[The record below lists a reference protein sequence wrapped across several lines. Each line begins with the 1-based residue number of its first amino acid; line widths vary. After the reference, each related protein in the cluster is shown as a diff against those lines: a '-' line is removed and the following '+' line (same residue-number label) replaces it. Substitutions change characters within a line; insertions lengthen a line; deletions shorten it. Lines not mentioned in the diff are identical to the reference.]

1 MNCENC
7 YKLSTQINDEGE
19 KNYCLKKGITLQDD
33 YYIQEHPDC
42 CVCDGRRDSHF

>member
-7 YKLSTQINDEGE
+7 YKLSTQIDDEVE
-19 KNYCLKKGITLQDD
+19 KNYCIKKCITLQDD

-42 CVCDGRRDSHF
+42 CVSDGRRDGHL